1 MTKRITIEIEIVPS
15 YWAET
20 LVIPDREVAEKV
32 AAIMMQVLSPS
43 ERLKRVK
50 VEEI

>member
-15 YWAET
+15 YGAET
-20 LVIPDREVAEKV
+20 LVIPDREAVEKV
-32 AAIMMQVLSPS
+32 SAIMTQMLSPS
-43 ERLKRVK
+43 ERLKQVK